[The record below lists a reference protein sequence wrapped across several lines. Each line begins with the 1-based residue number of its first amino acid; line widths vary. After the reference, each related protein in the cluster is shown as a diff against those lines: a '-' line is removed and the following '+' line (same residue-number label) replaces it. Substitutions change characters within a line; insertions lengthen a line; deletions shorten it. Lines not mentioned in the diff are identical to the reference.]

1 MSTALPQHRPSLV
14 DQIESLL
21 PQTQCRQ
28 CGYQGC
34 RPYAQAIADGTAKHN
49 QCPPGGHEG
58 IVRLSQLLNIE
69 ARPLNPQN
77 GVEQPRTVAVINP
90 ALCIGCT
97 LCIQACPVDAIVG
110 TAKHMHI
117 VLQDWCTGCHLCVP
131 PCPVDCIDSVV
142 VTTQTGWQAWSSEQA
157 DLARAR
163 HTRHLKRLQTKQA
176 NADDTSSSD
185 QSSKKIT
192 PITSNVSPTM
202 VHEKKE
208 NGYPM
213 LKQSLIAEALAKAKA
228 RRDSES

>member
-14 DQIESLL
+14 DQIENLL

-58 IVRLSQLLNIE
+58 IARLSKLLNIE

-77 GVEQPRTVAVINP
+77 GIERPRTIAMINP

-110 TAKHMHI
+110 AAKYMHI
-117 VLQDWCTGCHLCVP
+117 VLQDWCTGCNLCVP
-131 PCPVDCIDSVV
+131 PCPVDCIDSVP

-163 HTRHLKRLQTKQA
+163 YTRHLMRLET
-176 NADDTSSSD
+176 NN
-185 QSSKKIT
+185 
-192 PITSNVSPTM
+192 TSNSKQSNKDTAHINTNAPSASP
-202 VHEKKE
+202 HEKKE
-208 NGYPM
+208 NEYPM
-213 LKQSLIAEALAKAKA
+213 LKQSLITQALAKAKA